1 MAWNVANLDLFHH
14 LFLGNLSVSDQ
25 RIYFNNGISRHK
37 KAMFR
42 KIPYITDHITKDI
55 GLVRGV
61 QKEFSKIS
69 TPSFNVD

>member
-14 LFLGNLSVSDQ
+14 IFLGNLSVSDQ
-25 RIYFNNGISRHK
+25 RIYFNNGISRRK

>member
-14 LFLGNLSVSDQ
+14 IFLGNLSVSDQ
-25 RIYFNNGISRHK
+25 RIYFNIGISRHK
-37 KAMFR
+37 KTIFR
-42 KIPYITDHITKDI
+42 KIPYITNHITKDI